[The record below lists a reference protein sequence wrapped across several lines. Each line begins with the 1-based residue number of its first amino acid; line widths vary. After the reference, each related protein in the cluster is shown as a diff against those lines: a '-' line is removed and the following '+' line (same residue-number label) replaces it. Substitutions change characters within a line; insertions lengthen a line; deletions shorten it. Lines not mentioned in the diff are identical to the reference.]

1 MTSPLTIAL
10 AQFRPRKGRFAENLA
25 RLGPLFAA
33 IDAPQTGGPRV
44 LQLPETALTGYFLEG
59 GVRDAARTAG
69 TMARELD
76 DTYHTAVPAA
86 VAAGRTLDVV
96 TGFYE
101 RWQNTLYNS
110 AMYVTLGG
118 TGGPVIRHVHR
129 KVCLPTY
136 GLFDEERFV

>member
-33 IDAPQTGGPRV
+33 FDAPDAIGPRV

-76 DTYHTAVPAA
+76 ETYRGAVPAA
-86 VAAGRTLDVV
+86 QAPLFFSTQAAKASSSRSQEMSGPGYSQMVV
-96 TGFYE
+96 
-101 RWQNTLYNS
+101 S
-110 AMYVTLGG
+110 
-118 TGGPVIRHVHR
+118 GGPI
-129 KVCLPTY
+129 C
-136 GLFDEERFV
+136 GSIW